1 MENNNQS
8 ENKVPFFICPKCR
21 THYDPIPEHT
31 HCKICDDVKLMTCEE
46 YRLYKVSIVK
56 AQKAAKESNTTTVN
70 QQGSSSSVFAVVFI
84 IAIIFIWIFIINDI
98 ISISDNSSNSSN
110 TCIRCH
116 QTFIDTDNKSSIAY
130 SGYCEDCYKEAEFLR
145 ELQSEIDKEYG
156 E

>member
-1 MENNNQS
+1 MENNNQT

-70 QQGSSSSVFAVVFI
+70 QQETSSN
-84 IAIIFIWIFIINDI
+84 IFIVIFIIVFILICLTI
-98 ISISDNSSNSSN
+98 IKVGLMPSSTSSNSNS

-116 QTFIDTDNKSSIAY
+116 QTFTDSGNKSSIAY
-130 SGYCEDCYKEAEFLR
+130 SGYCEDCRREADFLR

-156 E
+156 